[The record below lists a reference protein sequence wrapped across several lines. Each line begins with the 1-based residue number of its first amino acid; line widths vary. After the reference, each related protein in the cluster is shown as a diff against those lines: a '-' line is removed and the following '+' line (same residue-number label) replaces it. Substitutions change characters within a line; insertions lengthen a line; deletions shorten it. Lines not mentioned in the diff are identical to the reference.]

1 MTDPISP
8 DNIDPQD
15 LDPRQAP
22 EAEAPDSQVP
32 GPDAPTTPEA
42 SIADVTAEDITT
54 DATTPESP
62 AASTPDPG
70 AAAFGGSP
78 SSEDDADSDDL
89 GAGAFDTPPAEEA
102 PDAESVSDAEEA
114 PGDDRD
120 PKKAYLGRPELTP
133 LYAMA
138 GLADLAAAVVR
149 DIANE
154 QIAAYRARRAKD
166 EEAVEDLTEKIGET
180 AKDSNAQ
187 FNEFLSKAQLRTQEL
202 FEQAVAQYEHLADRG
217 RVAVGDV
224 LEAAKQQQKA
234 REEAEKA
241 EPGSTAAGTTGAGT
255 TDAGTTDDTDET
267 TPTSDDAPQA

>member
-22 EAEAPDSQVP
+22 ETEAPDSEVP
-32 GPDAPTTPEA
+32 GPDAPVTPET
-42 SIADVTAEDITT
+42 SIADVTAEDIAT

-102 PDAESVSDAEEA
+102 AGAEEA

-154 QIAAYRARRAKD
+154 QIAAYRARRAKG

-255 TDAGTTDDTDET
+255 TADTDET